1 MELSLGPEGWD
12 PQAQAWVEAMSDAYG
27 WVFLAWAVA
36 AGALLLLMTLLFV
49 PAVRRQFWCVG
60 ARRAVEV
67 VFEEYGLPGRRRPVA
82 VLSCSAFDPPTDV
95 RCTCV
100 CLSCAGRVP
109 LAEAPPAEQFP
120 SRMAVRDSFSRG

>member
-1 MELSLGPEGWD
+1 MELPLGTEGWD
-12 PQAQAWVEAMSDAYG
+12 AQAQAWGEAMSYAYG
-27 WVFLAWAVA
+27 WVFLAWAVG
-36 AGALLLLMTLLFV
+36 AGALLLLMTLFFV
-49 PAVRRQFWCVG
+49 P
-60 ARRAVEV
+60 V

-120 SRMAVRDSFSRG
+120 SRMAVRDSL

>member
-1 MELSLGPEGWD
+1 MELSLGTEGWD
-12 PQAQAWVEAMSDAYG
+12 AQAQAWGEAMSYAYG
-27 WVFLAWAVA
+27 WVFLAWAVG
-36 AGALLLLMTLLFV
+36 AGALLLLMTLFFV
-49 PAVRRQFWCVG
+49 PATRRRFWCVG
-60 ARRAVEV
+60 VRHAVEV

-95 RCTCV
+95 RCKCV

-120 SRMAVRDSFSRG
+120 SRMAVRDSL